1 MNDHPIIQDEK
12 NPYVLIFIE
21 QNYEQPFEIS
31 AENID
36 NLDEFLSKTLRRSKK
51 SPQVERQ

>member
-31 AENID
+31 AENLD

-51 SPQVERQ
+51 SPQAER